1 MARRGP
7 TLARLHIWLGWL
19 IGVPLLLWTAT
30 GLFMVSQP
38 IERVRGEHLKA
49 PPAPLTYRGPVRLP
63 ATAGRAVRSITLEQR
78 VDGPRWVIAFAD
90 GGGRLA
96 DPVTGALLPP
106 IDAASAAAL
115 ARAAFAGTAAL
126 KGVERFA
133 ADAAPIDLRR
143 ERPSWCASFADG
155 TRIYID
161 ADTGAVLAVRT
172 TLWRWYDFMWGLH
185 IMDLQTREETSHPLL
200 IGFAALALAGT
211 LIGVV
216 LLFRRRRFR

>member
-1 MARRGP
+1 MARRRVN
-7 TLARLHIWLGWL
+7 LARVHIWLGWL

-49 PPAPLTYRGPVRLP
+49 PPAPLIYRGPVRLP
-63 ATAGRAVRSITLEQR
+63 NTAGRSVRAITLEQR
-78 VDGPRWVIAFAD
+78 ADGQRWVIAFTD

-96 DPVTGALLPP
+96 DPVTGALLPQV
-106 IDAASAAAL
+106 DAGKAGML
-115 ARAAFAGTAAL
+115 AQAAFAGTAEL
-126 KGVERFA
+126 KSVERFA

-143 ERPSWCASFADG
+143 ERPSWRATFADG

-172 TLWRWYDFMWGLH
+172 PLWRWYDFMWGVH

-200 IGFAALALAGT
+200 ISVAALAFVGT
-211 LIGVV
+211 LIGVI